1 MFRYEYT
8 NISRWKRFAMPSKDC
23 ETAATGKAVSPFVRA
38 ILDFTAICH
47 RNELIE
53 RAVETIR
60 RMEGLEMCAAF
71 RWIGDSRSYILTV
84 NRGFPSCFPGSGGR
98 MEKGSRLY
106 GTLSRRTRCLSFAI
120 QDPPLED
127 ENGEPVHVKAVI
139 PVGEKTFRI
148 ILLAAAREKRELPVK
163 TREQLLLLEGS
174 LRAGL
179 KRIGLE
185 KKTHEEG
192 LDKAALL
199 ESIRSPVFAVGKKQK
214 LIFCSRF
221 FGQLVR
227 TETDDAL
234 GSSIETVAGAEFADL
249 VNPGIKDVME
259 SEKPSLTIVKYRERT
274 FSTSMH
280 PYSRGVLVV
289 MEDVTDNENARNK
302 LRFRD
307 KVENLIISI
316 TTDFIKMQGSALNL
330 GIHDALLNIGVILEV
345 DRAYLFQ
352 FNDDLGRMTNT
363 HEWCASN
370 IQPQID
376 SLQDLKTSEYPWW
389 MNRLREFQIIHI
401 PRVSDMPEAAQAE
414 KELLEMQDIQS
425 LVVVPIVHGRDLIGF
440 AGFDSVNRER
450 SWSDDT
456 IDLLRIVGDAIG
468 NALVRNRMERELVD
482 MYRRAEKEAQINAVL
497 LREVNHRVKNN
508 LSEIIGLLYAQ
519 KRFSEVSE
527 RGEKFIGNLIGRIRG
542 LATVHDLLSHSRWR
556 PLMLTGLA
564 KEIVSGA
571 VANFS
576 CRNRITTSVSR
587 STVEVDSNQAHAL
600 ALILNE
606 LVRNSLKHALMED
619 QKLAIKVRMRKQ
631 RKSSVRVIYSDNGPG
646 YPREVIDGNKGNLGL
661 DLVRNLITKNL
672 QGKLELFNNDEGAAA
687 RIVFSTAADD
697 EEDE

>member
-1 MFRYEYT
+1 
-8 NISRWKRFAMPSKDC
+8 MPSKNC
-23 ETAATGKAVSPFVRA
+23 ETGSSHTVASRFASDISHLTATADPNK
-38 ILDFTAICH
+38 
-47 RNELIE
+47 LIE
-53 RAVETIR
+53 RSLDTVR

-71 RWIGDSRSYILTV
+71 AWNDNSRSFFLKD
-84 NRGFPSCFPGSGGR
+84 NRGFPRCFPGSGDR

-106 GTLSRRTRCLSFAI
+106 GTLSRRTRCLSLAI
-120 QDPPLED
+120 QEPPLED

-139 PVGEKTFRI
+139 QEGEEYSRI
-148 ILLAAAREKRELPVK
+148 ILLAASREQGELTADTREK
-163 TREQLLLLEGS
+163 LLILEGC
-174 LRAGL
+174 LKTGL
-179 KRIGLE
+179 ERIGLKE
-185 KKTHEEG
+185 KARAEG
-192 LDKAALL
+192 LDKTALL
-199 ESIRSPVFAVGKKQK
+199 GSVRSPVFAVGKELE
-214 LIFCSRF
+214 LIFCSRQ
-221 FGQLVR
+221 FGELVR
-227 TETDDAL
+227 AETDDAE
-234 GSSIETVAGAEFADL
+234 GSMLETFAGAEFCGL
-249 VNPGIKDVME
+249 LSPGIEEVME
-259 SEKPSLTIVKYRERT
+259 CEKPSLTVIKYKEKT
-274 FSTSMH
+274 FSTSIH
-280 PYSRGVLVV
+280 PYCRGVVVV
-289 MEDVTDNENARNK
+289 MEDVTEAENARDK

-330 GIHDALLNIGVILEV
+330 GIHDALLNLGVIMDV

-352 FNDDLGRMTNT
+352 FSDDLRRMTNT

-376 SLQDLKTSEYPWW
+376 SLQDLKTFEYPWW

-401 PRVSDMPEAAQAE
+401 PRVSEMPEAAQAE
-414 KELLEMQDIQS
+414 RELLETQDIQS

-456 IDLLRIVGDAIG
+456 VDLLRIVGDAIG

-482 MYRRAEKEAQINAVL
+482 MYKRAEKEAQINAVL

-519 KRFSEVSE
+519 KRFSDVSE
-527 RGEKFIGNLIGRIRG
+527 GGEKFIENLIGRIRG
-542 LATVHDLLSHSRWR
+542 LATVHDMLSHSRWR
-556 PLMLTGLA
+556 PLMLTELA

-576 CRNRITTSVSR
+576 CRSRITTSVSR

-606 LVRNSLKHALMED
+606 LVRNSLKHAIMED
-619 QKLAIKVRMRKQ
+619 QKLSIKVRMRKQ
-631 RKSSVRVIYSDNGPG
+631 RKNSVRVIYSDNGPG
-646 YPREVIDGNKGNLGL
+646 YSEEVIDGKKVNLGL
-661 DLVRNLITKNL
+661 DLIKNLITKNL
-672 QGKLELFNNDEGAAA
+672 QGELELFNNGEGAAA
-687 RIVFSTAADD
+687 RIVFSTAAGD